1 MLMPPAIATNAQ
13 EPPKPALQSLS
24 AWLAIFGMLAVV
36 VPALIVVRADPIE
49 ARNRPHLSARPV
61 VPRTKM
67 PSVEP
72 LKFETLAQ
80 VDAVG
85 FNAAIPFSS
94 APNPSAKPFRF
105 AAGTLDAARA
115 IDCLASAV
123 LYEAGDDSDG
133 QRPVAQVVI
142 NRVRHPAF
150 PKTICGV
157 VFEGA
162 ERSTGCQFSFTCDG
176 ALIRHRFS
184 DEAWLRAQ
192 SNARLALNGSVDR
205 RVGFATH
212 YHTNWVVPY
221 WSASLDKITA
231 VGTHLFFRWTGW
243 WGTPPAFSGRIR
255 TVEPFVEKLAALS
268 AAHQTIAVSVD
279 TALASARPDASNLEL
294 LKALN
299 SRPAAPLPDDANSFI
314 VTIAAGTPPE
324 RLAAIAALN
333 CNNRPYCKFM
343 AWTAKESTPKKLP
356 LEDADIAAMSFSYL
370 RDEAR
375 GFEKALW
382 NCTEF
387 PRANPL
393 QCMKRSVADEGTTEV
408 GSVEGRL
415 AQTRANVLKNSQ
427 LIRPAEAPSAGSASS
442 KILLK
447 VAPAASPPSP
457 RTNVAAPVKVP

>member
-105 AAGTLDAARA
+105 ASGTLDAARA

-205 RVGFATH
+205 RVGLATH

-243 WGTPPAFSGRIR
+243 WGTPPAFRAQIANLEPIVAQLSLLSEAHRAR
-255 TVEPFVEKLAALS
+255 TL
-268 AAHQTIAVSVD
+268 SVD
-279 TALASARPDASNLEL
+279 AAFENAASDASSLDL
-294 LKALN
+294 LRLLN
-299 SRPAAPLPDDANSFI
+299 STPASPRPEDDNTFI
-314 VTIAAGTPPE
+314 VTVASGLAPD
-324 RLAAIAALN
+324 RLATIAALN
-333 CNNRPYCKFM
+333 CDARPYCKFM
-343 AWTAKESTPKKLP
+343 AWVTKAKTPKKLP
-356 LEDADIAAMSFSYL
+356 LEEADIAAMSFSFL
-370 RDEAR
+370 RDR
-375 GFEKALW
+375 RNGFEKALW
-382 NCTEF
+382 NCADF
-387 PRANPL
+387 PRANHH
-393 QCMKRSVADEGTTEV
+393 QCMKAR
-408 GSVEGRL
+408 
-415 AQTRANVLKNSQ
+415 
-427 LIRPAEAPSAGSASS
+427 IPPAGSAEFEPILQYLTQGQRDPAKAEPRAIFPESKGADIRAAKTQPKGTAAASS
-442 KILLK
+442 QPQEIGAAPLK
-447 VAPAASPPSP
+447 VP
-457 RTNVAAPVKVP
+457 